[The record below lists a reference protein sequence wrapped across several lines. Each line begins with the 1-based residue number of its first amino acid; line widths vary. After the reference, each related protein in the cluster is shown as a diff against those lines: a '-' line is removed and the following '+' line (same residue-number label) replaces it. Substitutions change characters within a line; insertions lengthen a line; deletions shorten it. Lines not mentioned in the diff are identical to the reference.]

1 MIDANEALL
10 NSYAGSRGRGGVNN
24 KSYFVF
30 LSFRCYDSW
39 DSFVQQKSLNLQ
51 TLSQKVVS
59 DLE

>member
-30 LSFRCYDSW
+30 LSLNNINQRLSR
-39 DSFVQQKSLNLQ
+39 VQEAVFGQLLFNYFNIYF
-51 TLSQKVVS
+51 
-59 DLE
+59 